1 MKSLFIAELSPGDD
15 VEALFALRTV
25 DLKEYS
31 GGKMITLELVDRS
44 GRINGVIWNGSS
56 EIMRDLKPG
65 RIFKVK
71 GTVTTYKGKRQLTVD
86 RILPETSFDPDDFL
100 PSGDI
105 SYEELDSRL
114 TGAIEKVKDQDYR
127 SLLEA
132 IFSDEDIRRGFLR
145 GVGGKLWHHN
155 YSGGLAEHSLAIFDL
170 CLDLSS
176 KYKELD
182 RDLLLTSALLHDIGK
197 IRSYSL
203 EGAIEYTDSGRLLGH
218 IVMGDQ
224 IVGEA
229 IDGIGD
235 FPDEKKLLIRHLIL
249 SHQGS
254 PEQSSPVSPMT
265 PEGMVLYIADLM
277 DSKLAAMRRI
287 KQKEHRPGVSWS
299 NFVKLLDRHLY
310 FGKNESED
318 GQEDI

>member
-1 MKSLFIAELSPGDD
+1 MKSLFIAELSAGDD
-15 VEALFALRTV
+15 VEDLFAVRAV

-56 EIMRDLKPG
+56 DIMRDLKPG
-65 RIFKVK
+65 KIFKIS

-86 RILPETSFDPDDFL
+86 RIEPETSFDPDDFIPGGNL
-100 PSGDI
+100 
-105 SYEELDSRL
+105 SYEELDRL
-114 TGAIEKVKDQDYR
+114 LAGAIEKVKDDNYR
-127 SLLEA
+127 SLLNV
-132 IFSDEDIRRGFLR
+132 IFSEEDIRRDFLR

-155 YSGGLAEHSLAIFDL
+155 HTGGLAEHSLAIFDI

-176 KYKELD
+176 KYGELD
-182 RDLLLTSALLHDIGK
+182 RDLLLTGALLHDIGK

-218 IVMGDQ
+218 IVIGDQ
-224 IVGEA
+224 MVGEA
-229 IDGIGD
+229 IDRTGD
-235 FPDEKKLLIRHLIL
+235 FPEEKKLLIRHLIL

-254 PEQSSPVSPMT
+254 PEQSSPVPPMT
-265 PEGMVLYIADLM
+265 PEGMVLYIADLL

-287 KQKEHRPGVSWS
+287 KRKEHRPGISWS

-310 FGKNESED
+310 FGKDNSED